1 MWSLCKIA
9 FSVQVALGTVSAALI
24 PATRSNQDAVWPQ
37 RQASVKDQLLLSPPT
52 QFTKVQ
58 QNDSLCDA
66 RSRQW
71 TGKVLVTNGN
81 SLFYWYF
88 ESQIY
93 PERAPT
99 ILYLTGGPAEALAQP
114 MLTGVGPCLI
124 NKHGNDTTFNPFSW
138 TRNYNVIFVDEVA
151 GSGFSKTP
159 EGVDFQPTTAHEV
172 ASDVK
177 VFLRKFSTEVF
188 PELGNREFH
197 VIGESWGGFLA
208 PVVTAFLLDDNLG
221 GPHVPVDVKST
232 VMISPFIDM
241 GFSAPSYYDTLCAGE
256 EVYLNTTECAS
267 IGAAVPQ
274 CETEVLQCRLAETKG
289 SCDKA
294 IEACGPIM
302 AAP

>member
-9 FSVQVALGTVSAALI
+9 FSIQVALGTVSAALI
-24 PATRSNQDAVWPQ
+24 PATRFNQDAVWPQ
-37 RQASVKDQLLLSPPT
+37 RQAPVEDQLFLSPTT

-71 TGKVLVTNGN
+71 TGKVPVTNGN

-88 ESQIY
+88 ESQRY

-99 ILYLTGGPAEALAQP
+99 ILYLTGGPAEASAQP

-138 TRNYNVIFVDEVA
+138 TRYYNVIFVDEVA

-177 VFLRKFSTEVF
+177 VFLHKFSTEIF
-188 PELGNREFH
+188 PELGNR
-197 VIGESWGGFLA
+197 
-208 PVVTAFLLDDNLG
+208 
-221 GPHVPVDVKST
+221 
-232 VMISPFIDM
+232 
-241 GFSAPSYYDTLCAGE
+241 
-256 EVYLNTTECAS
+256 
-267 IGAAVPQ
+267 AAVPQ
-274 CETEVLQCRLAETKG
+274 CETEVLQCRLAETKE

-294 IEACGPIM
+294 MEACGPIM
-302 AAP
+302 AAWYPPKHNLVNISGRYDPDT